1 MNSVTSDATLPS
13 SARPSSSDYQLLDPQ
28 VIENPY
34 PFYHALL
41 RDAPVYQVPGTE
53 VYLVSSWHLIHQV
66 LKNQE
71 DFSANLTGI
80 LVTDANGQ
88 PALFDLT
95 QFVGAVNAIANADE
109 PFHAVHRKL
118 VLPQLN
124 ARKVAAL
131 ETEVRAW
138 ARRGVQQL
146 VAAGQ
151 GDCVGEL
158 ANTIP
163 VKVMAR
169 LVGLPIEDV
178 EQLLGW
184 AFSGGDILAGTAT
197 LERMIELGIST
208 GELSA
213 YLTRHFDRASQQAG
227 SQSPHDV
234 MAELANGVRQGL
246 ISPRDA
252 VSIIIV
258 LVGAAGESTSS
269 LVGSAMRIL
278 AQDDALQQ
286 RLRQQPALI
295 DRYIE
300 EVVRL
305 ESPFKGHYRA
315 VLRETQLGGVHIPDT
330 ARVFLLWAAANRDPA
345 IFTDP
350 DKLDIERH
358 NTHEHL
364 GFGHG
369 MHFCIG
375 ARLAR
380 MEARVILRELLRQTS
395 SFVLDTTVPV
405 KHVSSIFVRRLGQL
419 QLRLSG
425 S

>member
-1 MNSVTSDATLPS
+1 MDSVTFDSTRHS
-13 SARPSSSDYQLLDPQ
+13 SAMPPSSDYQLLDPA

-53 VYLVSSWHLIHQV
+53 VFLVSSWHLIHQV

-88 PALFDLT
+88 PTLFDLT
-95 QFVGAVNAIANADE
+95 LFGGAVNAIANADE
-109 PFHAVHRKL
+109 PFHTVHRKL
-118 VLPQLN
+118 VQPQLN
-124 ARKVAAL
+124 ARKVAAM
-131 ETEVRAW
+131 ETEVCAW

-158 ANTIP
+158 ANAIP

-184 AFSGGDILAGTAT
+184 AFSGGDILAGTST
-197 LERMIELGIST
+197 LERMLELGIST

-213 YLTRHFDRASQQAG
+213 YLKRHFDRASQQAG
-227 SQSPHDV
+227 VESPKDV
-234 MAELANGVRQGL
+234 MAELVNGVKQGL

-269 LVGSAMRIL
+269 LVGSAIRIL
-278 AQDDALQQ
+278 AQDEALQQ

-315 VLRETQLGGVHIPDT
+315 VLRETQLGGVNIPDT
-330 ARVFLLWAAANRDPA
+330 ARIFLLWAAANRDPA

-350 DKLDIERH
+350 DKLDLERH

-369 MHFCIG
+369 IHFCIG

-380 MEARVILRELLRQTS
+380 MEARLILRELLQLTS
-395 SFVLDTTVPV
+395 RFSLDSTVPV
-405 KHVSSIFVRRLGQL
+405 RHVSSIFVRRLSALHL
-419 QLRLSG
+419 QLHG
-425 S
+425 

>member
-1 MNSVTSDATLPS
+1 MYSVTSESTLHSP
-13 SARPSSSDYQLLDPQ
+13 AMASSSHNQLLDPA

-53 VYLVSSWHLIHQV
+53 VFLVSSWHLIHEV

-80 LVTDANGQ
+80 LVTDTSGQ

-95 QFVGAVNAIANADE
+95 QFGGAVNAIANADE
-109 PFHAVHRKL
+109 PFHTVHRKL

-124 ARKVAAL
+124 ARKVAGL
-131 ETEVRAW
+131 EAEVCSW
-138 ARRGVQQL
+138 ARLGVQQL

-158 ANTIP
+158 ANAIP

-197 LERMIELGIST
+197 LERMMELGIST

-213 YLTRHFDRASQQAG
+213 YLKRHFDRASQQG
-227 SQSPHDV
+227 GVESPNDV
-234 MAELANGVRQGL
+234 MAELVNGVRQGL

-269 LVGSAMRIL
+269 LVGSAIRIL
-278 AQDDALQQ
+278 AQDEALQQ
-286 RLRQQPALI
+286 RLRLQPALI

-315 VLRETQLGGVHIPDT
+315 VLRETQLGGVAIPDT

-350 DKLDIERH
+350 DKLDLERH

-369 MHFCIG
+369 IHFCIG

-380 MEARVILRELLRQTS
+380 MEARLILRELLQATS
-395 SFVLDTTVPV
+395 RFSLDSAIHVR
-405 KHVSSIFVRRLGQL
+405 HVSSIFVRRLPALHL
-419 QLRLSG
+419 QLHG
-425 S
+425 

>member
-1 MNSVTSDATLPS
+1 MNSVTSDLTLHS
-13 SARPSSSDYQLLDPQ
+13 SAMPPSSDYRLLDPQ
-28 VIENPY
+28 LIENPY

-53 VYLVSSWHLIHQV
+53 VFLVSSWHLIHQV

-80 LVTDANGQ
+80 LVTDAKGQ

-95 QFVGAVNAIANADE
+95 RFGGAVNAIANADE
-109 PFHAVHRKL
+109 PFHTVHRKL

-124 ARKVAAL
+124 ARKVAAM
-131 ETEVRAW
+131 ETEVCTW

-158 ANTIP
+158 ANAIP
-163 VKVMAR
+163 VKVMAL

-197 LERMIELGIST
+197 LEHMIELGIST

-213 YLTRHFDRASQQAG
+213 YLKRHFDRASQQAG
-227 SQSPHDV
+227 VESPNDV
-234 MAELANGVRQGL
+234 MAELVNGVRQGL

-269 LVGSAMRIL
+269 LVGSAIRIL
-278 AQDDALQQ
+278 AQDEALQQ

-315 VLRETQLGGVHIPDT
+315 VLRETQLGGVNIPDT

-369 MHFCIG
+369 IHFCIG

-395 SFVLDTTVPV
+395 SFTIDTTYPV
-405 KHVSSIFVRRLGQL
+405 THVSSIFVRRLGQL
-419 QLRLSG
+419 HLRLQG